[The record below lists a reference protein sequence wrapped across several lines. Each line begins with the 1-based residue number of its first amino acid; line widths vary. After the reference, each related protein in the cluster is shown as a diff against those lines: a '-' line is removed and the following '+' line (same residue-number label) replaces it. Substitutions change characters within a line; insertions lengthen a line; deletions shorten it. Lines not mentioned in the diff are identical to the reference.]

1 MDIHDNENL
10 IYVNEDPGEKRINK
24 GNVVFL
30 CLTVCFCF
38 IIGVG
43 GLVNFI
49 AKDRD
54 FSESEN
60 RVLASFPKLTLSS
73 IADGT
78 FMKNFETYMSDQ
90 FVMRDTM
97 ISLKSYF
104 DRLSGMRE
112 SNGVYIGDDG
122 YLIEKQSK
130 YTAKKAKAMAK
141 SINSFMKEYPD
152 IEKMVA
158 ISPNAS
164 YIYAEKLPSG
174 VEPHSQYSE
183 LKGIMNRLEGEN
195 YKFLNVSKALKNAKE
210 KNDVFYRTDHHWTT
224 RGAYAVFGAIAE
236 KWNLDK
242 DGVEYEFLTVSSD
255 FEGTLAS
262 KTGIHDQKDKVE
274 ICLPKNS
281 EGSYIV
287 SYEAEGRRT
296 TSLFEPSKL
305 KQKNKYEVFLGGNY
319 DKVVID
325 TVSTSRATLLIIK
338 DSYANC
344 LIPMLT
350 PYFAKI
356 VVVDPRYMTDSIH
369 TVMDEYNISHVLF
382 LYNLNTFL
390 QDTSLEDALK

>member
-43 GLVNFI
+43 GLVNFL

-73 IADGT
+73 VADGT

-104 DRLSGMRE
+104 DRLSGLRE
-112 SNGVYIGDDG
+112 ENGVYIGDDG

-152 IEKMVA
+152 IEKIVA

-242 DGVEYEFLTVSSD
+242 DGVDYEFLTVSSD

-305 KQKNKYEVFLGGNY
+305 QQKNKYEVFLGGNY

-369 TVMDEYNISHVLF
+369 TVMDEYNFSHALF

>member
-1 MDIHDNENL
+1 MNIQDNENL
-10 IYVNEDPGEKRINK
+10 IYVNEDPNEKRINK

-38 IIGVG
+38 IIGMG
-43 GLVNFI
+43 GIVNFL
-49 AKDRD
+49 AKDKE

-78 FMKNFETYMSDQ
+78 FMKNFESYMSDQ
-90 FVMRDTM
+90 FVLRDKM
-97 ISLKSYF
+97 ISMKSYF
-104 DRLSGMRE
+104 DRLSGLKE
-112 SNGVYIGDDG
+112 ANGVYICDDG
-122 YLIEKQSK
+122 FLIEKQSK
-130 YTAKKAKAMAK
+130 YTAKKAKAMTK
-141 SINSFMKEYPD
+141 TINSFMAKYPEANK
-152 IEKMVA
+152 IIA

-164 YIYAEKLPSG
+164 FIYSEKLPSG
-174 VEPHSQYSE
+174 VELHSQNSQ
-183 LKGIMNRLEGEN
+183 LKGVMNRLEGKN
-195 YKFLNVSKALKNAKE
+195 YSFLNVSKALNKAKAE
-210 KNDVFYRTDHHWTT
+210 AEVFYRTDHHWTT
-224 RGAYAVFGAIAE
+224 RGAYAVFGAIAD
-236 KWNLDK
+236 KWNLDREK
-242 DGVEYEFLTVSSD
+242 VEYEFLTVSSD

-262 KTGIHDQKDKVE
+262 KTGIHSQQDMIE

-287 SYEAEGRRT
+287 SYESEGKRA

-305 KQKNKYEVFLGGNY
+305 QQKNKYEVFLGGNY
-319 DKVVID
+319 NKVVID
-325 TVSTSRATLLIIK
+325 TVSESRAILLIIK

-356 VVVDPRYMTDSIH
+356 VVVDPRYMTDSIY
-369 TVMDEYNISHVLF
+369 TVMDEYNFSHVLF

>member
-10 IYVNEDPGEKRINK
+10 IYVNEDPGEKRIHK

-90 FVMRDTM
+90 FVLRDRM

-104 DRLSGMRE
+104 DRLSGLRE

-122 YLIEKQSK
+122 FLIEKPSK
-130 YTAKKAKAMAK
+130 YTAKKANAMTK
-141 SINSFMKEYPD
+141 SINSFMEKYPD
-152 IEKMVA
+152 LTKMVA

-164 YIYAEKLPSG
+164 YIYSEKLPSG
-174 VEPHSQYSE
+174 IELHSQYSE
-183 LKGIMNRLEGEN
+183 LKGILNRLEGEN
-195 YKFLNVSKALKNAKE
+195 YSFLNVTKALKNAKE
-210 KNDVFYRTDHHWTT
+210 KSDVFYRTDHHWTT
-224 RGAYAVFGAIAE
+224 RGAYAVFKAIAD
-236 KWNLDK
+236 KWNLDRK
-242 DGVEYEFLTVSSD
+242 SVEYEFLTVSGD

-262 KTGIHDQKDKVE
+262 KTGIHDKKDKIE

-287 SYEAEGRRT
+287 SYESQDKRA
-296 TSLFEPSKL
+296 TSLFEASKL
-305 KQKNKYEVFLGGNY
+305 QQKNQYEVFLGGNY

-325 TVSTSRATLLIIK
+325 TVSKSRATLLIIK

>member
-10 IYVNEDPGEKRINK
+10 IYVNENPGEKRIHK

-90 FVMRDTM
+90 FVLRDRM

-104 DRLSGMRE
+104 DRLSGLRE

-122 YLIEKQSK
+122 FLIEKPSK
-130 YTAKKAKAMAK
+130 YTAKKAKAMTK
-141 SINSFMKEYPD
+141 SINSFMKKYPE
-152 IEKMVA
+152 ITKMVA

-164 YIYAEKLPSG
+164 YIYSEKLPSG
-174 VEPHSQYSE
+174 IELHSQYSE
-183 LKGIMNRLEGEN
+183 LKGILNRLEGEN
-195 YKFLNVSKALKNAKE
+195 YSFLNVTKALKNAKE
-210 KNDVFYRTDHHWTT
+210 KSDVFYRTDHHWTT
-224 RGAYAVFGAIAE
+224 RGAYAVFKAIAD
-236 KWNLDK
+236 KWNLDRSQVK
-242 DGVEYEFLTVSSD
+242 YKFLTVSSD

-262 KTGIHDQKDKVE
+262 KTGIHDKKDKIE
-274 ICLPKNS
+274 ICLPENS

-287 SYEAEGRRT
+287 SYESQDKRT

-305 KQKNKYEVFLGGNY
+305 QQKNKYEVFLGGNY

-325 TVSTSRATLLIIK
+325 TVSKSRATLLIIK

-356 VVVDPRYMTDSIH
+356 IVVDPRYMTDSIH

>member
-73 IADGT
+73 VADGT

-104 DRLSGMRE
+104 DRLSGLRE
-112 SNGVYIGDDG
+112 ENGVYIGDDG

-369 TVMDEYNISHVLF
+369 TVMDEYNFSHALF

>member
-10 IYVNEDPGEKRINK
+10 IYVNEDPGEKRIHK

-90 FVMRDTM
+90 FVLRDRM

-104 DRLSGMRE
+104 DRLSGLRE

-122 YLIEKQSK
+122 FLIEKPSK
-130 YTAKKAKAMAK
+130 YTAKKAKAMTK
-141 SINSFMKEYPD
+141 SINSFMEKYPD
-152 IEKMVA
+152 LTKMVA

-164 YIYAEKLPSG
+164 YIYSEKLPSG
-174 VEPHSQYSE
+174 IELHSQYSE
-183 LKGIMNRLEGEN
+183 LKGILNRLEGEN
-195 YKFLNVSKALKNAKE
+195 YSFLNVTKALKNAKE
-210 KNDVFYRTDHHWTT
+210 KSDVFYRTDHHWTT
-224 RGAYAVFGAIAE
+224 RGAYVVFKAIAD
-236 KWNLDK
+236 KWNLDRK
-242 DGVEYEFLTVSSD
+242 SVEYEFLTVSGD

-262 KTGIHDQKDKVE
+262 KTGIHDKKDKIE
-274 ICLPKNS
+274 ICFPKNS

-287 SYEAEGRRT
+287 SYESQDKRA
-296 TSLFEPSKL
+296 TSLFEASKL
-305 KQKNKYEVFLGGNY
+305 QQKNQYEVFLGGNY

-325 TVSTSRATLLIIK
+325 TVSKSRATLLIIK

>member
-1 MDIHDNENL
+1 MDIHDNEDL

-24 GNVVFL
+24 GNMVFL

-38 IIGVG
+38 IIGMG
-43 GLVNFI
+43 SLVNFI

-90 FVMRDTM
+90 FVLRDRM

-104 DRLSGMRE
+104 DRLSGLRE
-112 SNGVYIGDDG
+112 ENGVYIGDDG
-122 YLIEKQSK
+122 FLIEKPSK

-141 SINSFMKEYPD
+141 SINSFIKKYP
-152 IEKMVA
+152 ELNKMIA

-164 YIYAEKLPSG
+164 YIYSEKLPLG
-174 VEPHSQYSE
+174 IELHSQQSE
-183 LKGIMNRLEGEN
+183 LKGIKNRLEGEN
-195 YKFLNVSKALKNAKE
+195 YTFLNVGKALEKAKE
-210 KNDVFYRTDHHWTT
+210 KSDVFYRTDHHWTT
-224 RGAYAVFGAIAE
+224 RGAYAVFKSIAD
-236 KWNLDK
+236 KWNLDRSQVK
-242 DGVEYEFLTVSSD
+242 YKFLTVSGD

-262 KTGIHDQKDKVE
+262 KTGIHDRKDKIE
-274 ICLPKNS
+274 ICLPENS
-281 EGSYIV
+281 EGSYLV
-287 SYEAEGRRT
+287 SYESQDKRT

-305 KQKNKYEVFLGGNY
+305 QQKNKYEVFLGGNY

-325 TVSTSRATLLIIK
+325 TVSQSRATLLIIK

-356 VVVDPRYMTDSIH
+356 IVADPRYMTDSIH

>member
-1 MDIHDNENL
+1 MDIHDNEDL

-24 GNVVFL
+24 GNMVFL

-38 IIGVG
+38 IIGMG
-43 GLVNFI
+43 SLVNFI

-90 FVMRDTM
+90 FVLRDRM

-104 DRLSGMRE
+104 DRLSGLRE
-112 SNGVYIGDDG
+112 ENGVYIGDDG
-122 YLIEKQSK
+122 FLIEKPSK

-141 SINSFMKEYPD
+141 SINSFIKKYP
-152 IEKMVA
+152 ELNKMIA

-164 YIYAEKLPSG
+164 YIYSEKLPLG
-174 VEPHSQYSE
+174 IELHSQQSE
-183 LKGIMNRLEGEN
+183 LKGIKNRLEGEN
-195 YKFLNVSKALKNAKE
+195 YTFLNVGKALEKAKE
-210 KNDVFYRTDHHWTT
+210 KSDVFYRTDHHWTT
-224 RGAYAVFGAIAE
+224 RGAYAVFKSIAD
-236 KWNLDK
+236 KWNLDRSQVK
-242 DGVEYEFLTVSSD
+242 YKFLTVSGD

-262 KTGIHDQKDKVE
+262 KTGIHDRKDKIE
-274 ICLPKNS
+274 ICLPENS
-281 EGSYIV
+281 EGSYLV
-287 SYEAEGRRT
+287 SYESQDKRT

-305 KQKNKYEVFLGGNY
+305 QQKNKYEVFLGGNY

-325 TVSTSRATLLIIK
+325 TVSQSRATLLIIK

-356 VVVDPRYMTDSIH
+356 IVVDPRYMTDSIH

>member
-43 GLVNFI
+43 GLVNFL

-73 IADGT
+73 VADGT

-104 DRLSGMRE
+104 DRLSGLRE

-242 DGVEYEFLTVSSD
+242 DGVDYEFLTVSSD

>member
-10 IYVNEDPGEKRINK
+10 IYVNEDPCEKRIHK

-90 FVMRDTM
+90 FVLRDRM

-104 DRLSGMRE
+104 DRLSGLRE
-112 SNGVYIGDDG
+112 SNGVYIADDG
-122 YLIEKQSK
+122 FLIEKPSK
-130 YTAKKAKAMAK
+130 YTAKKAKAMTK
-141 SINSFMKEYPD
+141 SINSFMKKYPE
-152 IEKMVA
+152 ITKMVA

-164 YIYAEKLPSG
+164 YIYSEKLPSG
-174 VEPHSQYSE
+174 IELHSQYSE
-183 LKGIMNRLEGEN
+183 LKGILNRLEGEN
-195 YKFLNVSKALKNAKE
+195 YSFLNVTKALKNAKE
-210 KNDVFYRTDHHWTT
+210 KSDVFYRTDHHWTT
-224 RGAYAVFGAIAE
+224 RGAYAVFKAIAD
-236 KWNLDK
+236 KWNLDRSQVK
-242 DGVEYEFLTVSSD
+242 YKFLTVSSD

-262 KTGIHDQKDKVE
+262 KTGIHDNKDKIE
-274 ICLPKNS
+274 ICLPENS

-287 SYEAEGRRT
+287 SYESQDKRT
-296 TSLFEPSKL
+296 TSLFEASKL
-305 KQKNKYEVFLGGNY
+305 QQKNKYEVFLGGNY

-325 TVSTSRATLLIIK
+325 TVSKSRATLLIIK

-369 TVMDEYNISHVLF
+369 TVMDEYNFSHVLF

-390 QDTSLEDALK
+390 QDTSLVDALK

>member
-10 IYVNEDPGEKRINK
+10 IYVNEDPGEKRIHK

-43 GLVNFI
+43 GFVNFI

-90 FVMRDTM
+90 FVLRDRM

-104 DRLSGMRE
+104 DRLSGLRE
-112 SNGVYIGDDG
+112 SNGVYIADDG
-122 YLIEKQSK
+122 FLIEKPSK
-130 YTAKKAKAMAK
+130 YTAKKAKAMTK
-141 SINSFMKEYPD
+141 SINSFMEKYPE
-152 IEKMVA
+152 ITKMVA

-164 YIYAEKLPSG
+164 YIYSEKLPSG
-174 VEPHSQYSE
+174 IELHSQYSE
-183 LKGIMNRLEGEN
+183 LKGILNRLEGEN
-195 YKFLNVSKALKNAKE
+195 YSFLNVTKALKNAKE
-210 KNDVFYRTDHHWTT
+210 KSDVFYRTDHHWTT
-224 RGAYAVFGAIAE
+224 RGAYAVFKAIAD
-236 KWNLDK
+236 KWNLDRK
-242 DGVEYEFLTVSSD
+242 SVEYEFLTVSSD

-262 KTGIHDQKDKVE
+262 KTGIHDNKDKIE
-274 ICLPKNS
+274 ICLPENS

-287 SYEAEGRRT
+287 SYESQDKRT

-305 KQKNKYEVFLGGNY
+305 QQKNKYEVFLGGNY

-325 TVSTSRATLLIIK
+325 TVSKSRATLLIIK

-356 VVVDPRYMTDSIH
+356 IVVDPRYMTESVH
-369 TVMDEYNISHVLF
+369 NVMDEYNFSHVLF

>member
-1 MDIHDNENL
+1 MDINDNENL

-30 CLTVCFCF
+30 CLTVCFCA
-38 IIGVG
+38 IIALG

-54 FSESEN
+54 FSENEN
-60 RVLASFPKLTLSS
+60 RVLASFPKLTVSS

-90 FVMRDTM
+90 FVLRDKM

-104 DRLSGMRE
+104 DRLSGKRE
-112 SNGVYIGDDG
+112 ANGVYIGDDG
-122 YLIEKQSK
+122 YLIEKPSK
-130 YTAKKAKAMAK
+130 YTSKKAKAMTK
-141 SINSFMKEYPD
+141 SINSFMKKYP
-152 IEKMVA
+152 ELNKMVA
-158 ISPNAS
+158 ISPNSS
-164 YIYAEKLPSG
+164 YIYSEKLPMG
-174 VEPHSQYSE
+174 IELHSQQSE
-183 LKGIMNRLEGEN
+183 LNGIKNRLKGEN
-195 YKFLNVSKALKNAKE
+195 YTFLNVTKALKSEKE
-210 KNDVFYRTDHHWTT
+210 KSNIFYFTDHHWTT
-224 RGAYAVFGAIAE
+224 RGAYSVFKAIAN
-236 KWNLDK
+236 KWGLDRSQVK
-242 DGVEYEFLTVSSD
+242 YKFLTVSSD

-262 KTGIHDQKDKVE
+262 KTGIHDKQDKIE
-274 ICLPKNS
+274 ICLPENS

-287 SYEAEGRRT
+287 SYESQDKRT
-296 TSLFEPSKL
+296 TSLFEPLKL

-325 TVSTSRATLLIIK
+325 TVSSSRETLLIIK

-356 VVVDPRYMTDSIH
+356 VVVDPRYMTESIH
-369 TVMDEYNISHVLF
+369 GVMDEYNFSHVLF